1 MLRRFCWLLISM
13 VAIPMMSVAA
23 ELLPEDMPIEQ
34 VIDRCIQ
41 QKLDERKGPSAP
53 LADDSTI
60 LRRTTLD
67 LAGRIPTLSEA
78 QSYAASTA
86 PDKRTKAVDRLM
98 GSPDFAFHFRNCL
111 EGLLS
116 GGQRNSPGEWRDYL
130 LKSVRLNRPWDQL
143 FREMMTGNEEDPE
156 IKPALNFLRTRARDL
171 DQLTN
176 DSSSLFFGVNVSC
189 AKCHDHPLVDD
200 WKQDHYYGMS
210 SFFNRIYLTKMN
222 VVAEKFSGDVKFK
235 TTKGEEK
242 VARIMFLT
250 GATGDA
256 PVIEKTAEQIKQE
269 NDEINRQTHD
279 DKAGHPPRPE
289 FSPRSKLVELALQA
303 DNNHFFAR
311 NAVNR
316 IWALLMGRG
325 LVHPL
330 DQMHSANPASHPEL
344 LEWLSRDLVSHQY
357 DLQRLIRGIVSSQTY
372 ARSSVWDSAS
382 EPPSADLF
390 ALAIVR
396 PLSAHQYS
404 LSLRIASL
412 NPETIVATT
421 ATEWPNRRDELERNA
436 DDLANQFEV
445 PGENFQIGVDEALL
459 FSNNSRL
466 WDDYA
471 RDDGATLVGCL
482 KQKNDH
488 VLQIETAFWTVFS
501 RSPLP
506 DERSACEA
514 FLAERSSN
522 PIAGLRQ
529 LVWGLLASP
538 ELRFNH

>member
-210 SFFNRIYLTKMN
+210 SFFNRIYLTKKN
-222 VVAEKFSGDVKFK
+222 IVAEKFSGDVKFK

-250 GATGDA
+250 GATVDA
-256 PVIEKTAEQIKQE
+256 PVIEKTA
-269 NDEINRQTHD
+269 
-279 DKAGHPPRPE
+279 
-289 FSPRSKLVELALQA
+289 
-303 DNNHFFAR
+303 
-311 NAVNR
+311 
-316 IWALLMGRG
+316 
-325 LVHPL
+325 
-330 DQMHSANPASHPEL
+330 
-344 LEWLSRDLVSHQY
+344 
-357 DLQRLIRGIVSSQTY
+357 
-372 ARSSVWDSAS
+372 
-382 EPPSADLF
+382 
-390 ALAIVR
+390 
-396 PLSAHQYS
+396 
-404 LSLRIASL
+404 
-412 NPETIVATT
+412 
-421 ATEWPNRRDELERNA
+421 
-436 DDLANQFEV
+436 
-445 PGENFQIGVDEALL
+445 
-459 FSNNSRL
+459 
-466 WDDYA
+466 
-471 RDDGATLVGCL
+471 
-482 KQKNDH
+482 
-488 VLQIETAFWTVFS
+488 
-501 RSPLP
+501 
-506 DERSACEA
+506 
-514 FLAERSSN
+514 
-522 PIAGLRQ
+522 
-529 LVWGLLASP
+529 
-538 ELRFNH
+538 